1 MNAINNPRRILDRRS
16 LVTEI
21 NSIFRGEPFEPPMR
35 QDLLSQLKVAYQTG
49 FNEVLRRFKNN
60 DKSLDVL
67 AGNSLLVDQLVRV
80 IFDNGNIFEGNMTP
94 DGKINGWGV
103 HYFGS
108 ETVMIGWRKDGL
120 WEGNYQEYDTTNKEW
135 TLNPNSGFYKMN
147 EKKDGL
153 NKSWEITDM

>member
-80 IFDNGNIFEGNMTP
+80 IFDIATNRVYPVANRST
-94 DGKINGWGV
+94 
-103 HYFGS
+103 S
-108 ETVMIGWRKDGL
+108 ECLSVVALGGYGRCELAPYSDIDLMFL
-120 WEGNYQEYDTTNKEW
+120 HPYPQE
-135 TLNPNSGFYKMN
+135 
-147 EKKDGL
+147 
-153 NKSWEITDM
+153 